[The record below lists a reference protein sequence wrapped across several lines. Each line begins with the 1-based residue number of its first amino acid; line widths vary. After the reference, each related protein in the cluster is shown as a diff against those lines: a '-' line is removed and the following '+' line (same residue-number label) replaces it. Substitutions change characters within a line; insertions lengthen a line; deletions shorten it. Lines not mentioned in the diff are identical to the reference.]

1 MEKMEQKEKRG
12 FRLTAEQRLE
22 LLIALGRKRDWKTK
36 KARENFNRPAFWGTA
51 LETKSHQE
59 SKSID
64 VGGG

>member
-12 FRLTAEQRLE
+12 FRLTAEQRRE

-36 KARENFNRPAFWGTA
+36 KARENFSRPAFWGTA
-51 LETKSHQE
+51 LESKSRQE
-59 SKSID
+59 NKSID